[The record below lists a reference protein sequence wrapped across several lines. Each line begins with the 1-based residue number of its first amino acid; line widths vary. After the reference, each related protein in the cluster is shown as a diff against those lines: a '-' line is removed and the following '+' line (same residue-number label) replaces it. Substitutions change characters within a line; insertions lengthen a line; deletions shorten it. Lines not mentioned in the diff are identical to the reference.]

1 MTNGTL
7 LRYLVVA
14 LAIAITAVVV
24 RAVLTKRRRPRPL
37 RQPASPSP
45 TPAQVVLS
53 AEALAVLRLVA
64 ERPGESVSF
73 QQVRELLGSSPR
85 NTAEVID
92 ELRRPGLVDWFGES
106 AALGGHGY
114 VSARGREWL
123 ATSAGRSTLA

>member
-1 MTNGTL
+1 MNDGSL
-7 LRYLVVA
+7 LRDLVGLLAIVIVLVVLRGL
-14 LAIAITAVVV
+14 LARRTG
-24 RAVLTKRRRPRPL
+24 RRRL
-37 RQPASPSP
+37 PARRYAAPSP
-45 TPAQVVLS
+45 APAPVVLS

-73 QQVRELLGSSPR
+73 QQVRELPGTSPR

-114 VSARGREWL
+114 VSARGREYL
-123 ATSAGRSTLA
+123 ATSAD

>member
-7 LRYLVVA
+7 LQFLVAA
-14 LAIAITAVVV
+14 LVIAITVVVV
-24 RAVLTKRRRPRPL
+24 RAVLTKRRRPRPA
-37 RQPASPSP
+37 RQRSAPSP
-45 TPAQVVLS
+45 TPAPIVLS

-73 QQVRELLGSSPR
+73 QQVRELLGTSPR

-114 VSARGREWL
+114 VSARGREYL

>member
-7 LRYLVVA
+7 LQFLVVA
-14 LAIAITAVVV
+14 LVIAISVVVV
-24 RAVLTKRRRPRPL
+24 RAVLTKRKRTRPV
-37 RQPASPSP
+37 RQRSAPSS
-45 TPAQVVLS
+45 TPAPIVLS

-73 QQVRELLGSSPR
+73 QQVRELLGTSPR

-123 ATSAGRSTLA
+123 AQCAGGK